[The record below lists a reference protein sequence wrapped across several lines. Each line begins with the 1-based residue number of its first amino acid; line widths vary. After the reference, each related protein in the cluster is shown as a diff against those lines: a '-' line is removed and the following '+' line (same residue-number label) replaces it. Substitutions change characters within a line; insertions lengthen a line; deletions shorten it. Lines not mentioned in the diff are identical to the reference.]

1 MISQRS
7 FNLFS
12 YFVLIVMIVS
22 LVLLF
27 TRTISQDL
35 AWTVFAIILVLYLLR
50 IALRLLIA
58 RQQRNAAAAKG
69 AEPEAPPPPAS

>member
-7 FNLFS
+7 FNIFS
-12 YFVLIVMIVS
+12 YFVLIAMIVS

-27 TRTISQDL
+27 TRAISQDL

-69 AEPEAPPPPAS
+69 AEPNVPTPPAS